1 MTAAAVTSETS
12 SNFVVGVPEKRVQ
25 PVTIRLRKVFAR
37 VVFVIWLRVW
47 RKRGKRVW
55 IVPL

>member
-25 PVTIRLRKVFAR
+25 PVIIRLRKVFAR
-37 VVFVIWLRVW
+37 AVFVI
-47 RKRGKRVW
+47 
-55 IVPL
+55 